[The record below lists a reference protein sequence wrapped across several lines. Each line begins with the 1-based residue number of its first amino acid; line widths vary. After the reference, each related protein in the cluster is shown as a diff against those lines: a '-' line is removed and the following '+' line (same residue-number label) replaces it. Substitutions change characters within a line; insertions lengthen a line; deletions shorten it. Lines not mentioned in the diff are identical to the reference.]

1 MTALDQHIIFQLDS
15 LSEDGKEHA
24 RKILGT
30 SKKKKQEL
38 ITFLI
43 GIYRDIGKDKLNALI
58 KVLQEK

>member
-30 SKKKKQEL
+30 SKKKK
-38 ITFLI
+38 INKSNKI
-43 GIYRDIGKDKLNALI
+43 AMDKMFKALFT
-58 KVLQEK
+58 K